1 MKSMKKVLLSL
12 LIAASMGAV
21 SSTAF
26 AELDKGRIAYSPSDA
41 VDMTMEKIKIALDA
55 ITSGA
60 EGDKVAELV
69 KDALDAN
76 KEINANDKV
85 DVARAR
91 VAGKLKNARVHAKQE
106 ALQEA
111 EQELR
116 DAYKGYGELKKMF

>member
-1 MKSMKKVLLSL
+1 MKKVLLSL

-26 AELDKGRIAYSPSDA
+26 AEADPGRITYSPSDA
-41 VDMTMEKIKIALDA
+41 VDLTMGKIKLALDSV
-55 ITSGA
+55 TSGS
-60 EGDKVAELV
+60 EGEKVADLV

-91 VAGKLKNARVHAKQE
+91 AAGKLKNARTHAKQE

-116 DAYKGYGELKKMF
+116 DAYKAYGELKKLF

>member
-1 MKSMKKVLLSL
+1 MKIMKKVLLSL
-12 LIAASMGAV
+12 LIAASMGAL
-21 SSTAF
+21 SSSAF
-26 AELDKGRIAYSPSDA
+26 AEDPGRISYSPSDA
-41 VDMTMEKIKIALDA
+41 VDLTMGKIKVALDA

-60 EGDKVAELV
+60 EGEQAADLIKA
-69 KDALDAN
+69 ALDAN

-91 VAGKLKNARVHAKQE
+91 AANKLKAARTHAKQE

-116 DAYKGYGELKKMF
+116 DAYKAYGDLKKLF

>member
-1 MKSMKKVLLSL
+1 MKIMKKVLLSL

-41 VDMTMEKIKIALDA
+41 VDLTMEKIKIALDA
-55 ITSGA
+55 ITSGS
-60 EGDKVAELV
+60 EGEKVALLV

-91 VAGKLKNARVHAKQE
+91 AANKLKSARVHAQQE
-106 ALQEA
+106 ALQET

-116 DAYKGYGELKKMF
+116 DAYKAYGDLKKMF